1 MNLNDLMKQ
10 LNLGDMQQQMQQMQE
25 QMKHIT
31 ATGSSGGGMVT
42 IEMSGDMEITNLTID
57 PAALEEQDVAMLQDL
72 VRAAINSLLSNWKD
86 QIKQQTMG
94 GMPFPGSF
102 GQ

>member
-10 LNLGDMQQQMQQMQE
+10 LNLGDMQQQMQE
-25 QMKHIT
+25 RMKEIT

-42 IEMSGDMEITNLTID
+42 IEMTGDMEITKLTID
-57 PAALEEQDVAMLQDL
+57 PAVLEEQDVEMLQDL
-72 VRAAINSLLSNWKD
+72 VRAAVNSLLSNWKD
-86 QIKQQTMG
+86 QVKQQTMG
-94 GMPFPGSF
+94 GLPLPGSF